1 MIQTSIE
8 KDNEMHLNRF
18 KLAPPSA
25 SYIAGLIDGDGC
37 IFIRKIADGY
47 QSGIS
52 IAQCRTNVLQIIRY
66 HFGGSITACSSR
78 NNKTVDLMDTIWD
91 QETIHKHNVRNQYN
105 LLIRSNEYQ
114 LLLEYIKDSFVVKHD
129 RIMCLYEMNKLVHI
143 SNKTD
148 EKEQLHLLC
157 SSKAILKDENLKN
170 INIEYIQG
178 LFDAEGC
185 VYIDKNTHK
194 FHVSISQKNH
204 PRLLLEIQHFL
215 GFGKVYNFDFCINK
229 KSDCFKFI
237 ELMKPGVIV
246 KYNQVIAFETFLN
259 TIDPIIKNEMYKICN
274 KEKHKIEHF
283 TDLNQNEE
291 GKEGFQEGI
300 DLKNKKE
307 LVCKEIALKQV
318 YKEKSEKMTGSN
330 NHNFGKDFSEQHK
343 KKMSDSIRDAKGG
356 VSDETILEV
365 RKLIKDG
372 KTNIEIQDLLQ
383 LSRHNVTRIKC
394 GNIICR
400 TEEKVV
406 KDKTTQED
414 RNIAKRKIVLDEIF
428 IVVDKLI
435 KNEKPTVILDF
446 LNDRRH
452 SYKNYDFLN
461 IDVIKNIKRNI
472 NQNIMPFY
480 QSEMSLE
487 DYTYYKNAIEE
498 YSITSNKI

>member
-52 IAQCRTNVLQIIRY
+52 IAQCRTNVLRIIRY

-78 NNKTVDLMDTIWD
+78 NNKTVDILD

-105 LLIRSNEYQ
+105 FLIRSNEYQ

-307 LVCKEIALKQV
+307 LVCKKIALKQV

-330 NHNFGKDFSEQHK
+330 NHNFGKEFSEQHK

-365 RKLIKDG
+365 RKLIKEG
-372 KTNIEIQDLLQ
+372 KPNIEIQDLLQ
-383 LSRHNVTRIKC
+383 LSRHNVTRIKF

-406 KDKTTQED
+406 KDKSTQEE
-414 RNIAKRKIVLDEIF
+414 RNIAKRKIALDEIF

-452 SYKNYDFLN
+452 GYKNYDFLN

>member
-1 MIQTSIE
+1 MTSIE

-18 KLAPPSA
+18 KLTPPSA

-66 HFGGSITACSSR
+66 HFGGSITACSTR
-78 NNKTVDLMDTIWD
+78 NNKTVDILD

-318 YKEKSEKMTGSN
+318 YKEKSEKMTGSG
-330 NHNFGKDFSEQHK
+330 NHNFGKAFSEEHK
-343 KKMSDSIRDAKGG
+343 KKMSDAIRDAKGG

-365 RKLIKDG
+365 RKLIKEG
-372 KTNIEIQDLLQ
+372 KSNVEIQNLLQ

-400 TEEKVV
+400 TEEKTI

-414 RNIAKRKIVLDEIF
+414 RNIAKRKIALDEIF
-428 IVVDKLI
+428 IVIDKLI
-435 KNEKPTVILDF
+435 KNEKPTVILEF

-452 SYKNYDFLN
+452 SYKNYNKLTVD
-461 IDVIKNIKRNI
+461 IIKNIKRNI

-480 QSEMSLE
+480 QSEMSVE
-487 DYTYYKNAIEE
+487 DYEYYKHAIEE
-498 YSITSNKI
+498 YNIA

>member
-1 MIQTSIE
+1 MAQTSIE
-8 KDNEMHLNRF
+8 KDNESHLNRF
-18 KLAPPSA
+18 KLAPPSP

-47 QSGIS
+47 QSGIC

-66 HFGGSITACSSR
+66 HFGGSITSCSTR
-78 NNKTVDLMDTIWD
+78 NDKTVDLMDTIWD

-114 LLLEYIKDSFVVKHD
+114 LLLEYIKNSFVVKHD

-157 SSKAILKDENLKN
+157 SSKTILKDENLKK

-194 FHVSISQKNH
+194 YHVSIAQKNH

-215 GFGKVYNFDFCINK
+215 GFGKVYNFQFCISK
-229 KSDCFKFI
+229 KDDCIKFI

-246 KYNQVIAFETFLN
+246 KYNQIIAFETFLN
-259 TIDPIIKNEMYKICN
+259 TADPFAKNEMYKICN

-283 TDLNQNEE
+283 TDLNQNEI
-291 GKEGFQEGI
+291 GKEGFQENI

-318 YKEKSEKMTGSN
+318 YKEKSEKMTGSG
-330 NHNFGKDFSEQHK
+330 NHNFGKEFSEEHK
-343 KKMSDSIRDAKGG
+343 KKMSDSIRDAKKG

-365 RKLIKDG
+365 RKLVKEG
-372 KTNIEIQDLLQ
+372 KTNIEIQEMLE

-406 KDKTTQED
+406 KDKSTQEE
-414 RNIAKRKIVLDEIF
+414 RNIAKRKIALDEIF

-435 KNEKPTVILDF
+435 KNEKPTVILEF

-452 SYKNYDFLN
+452 GYKNYNKLTVD
-461 IDVIKNIKRNI
+461 IVKNIKRNI

-480 QSEMSLE
+480 QSEMSVE

-498 YSITSNKI
+498 YSIALNKI

>member
-66 HFGGSITACSSR
+66 HFGGSITACSTR

-105 LLIRSNEYQ
+105 LLIRSNEYK

-318 YKEKSEKMTGSN
+318 YKEKSEKMTGLN
-330 NHNFGKDFSEQHK
+330 NHNFGKEFSEQHK

-498 YSITSNKI
+498 YSIVSNKI